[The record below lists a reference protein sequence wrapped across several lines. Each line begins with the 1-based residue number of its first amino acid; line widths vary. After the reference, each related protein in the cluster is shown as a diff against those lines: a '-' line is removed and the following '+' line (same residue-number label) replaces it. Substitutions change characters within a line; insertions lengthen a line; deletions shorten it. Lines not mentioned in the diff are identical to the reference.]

1 MSDIACCSIMRLDKH
16 SMGKLWDLMVMIYKW
31 QLNLTNETHIFDI
44 TCRHIRGIC
53 KLNPEA
59 DVARLTNN
67 TIDIFRK
74 VWLKLSPKQIIRLRE
89 SLIDWLR
96 PYRVKVTLLLRLGLQ
111 NLDGS
116 FLINP
121 SIEKYGSILCNLGS
135 NIYIDYDYIQ
145 PIRNDDESESIDSSN
160 ERGDFLDL
168 KALVDELLGS
178 CEIKNS
184 NLPTIDLNFQQNLKS
199 DESRLEME
207 HKFES
212 KADDMNQLHQIYGE
226 MSMEEK
232 NPIRGETS
240 SFQQQLLDMLESD
253 EE

>member
-1 MSDIACCSIMRLDKH
+1 MSDVACCSIMRLDKH

-53 KLNPEA
+53 KLNPEPET
-59 DVARLTNN
+59 VQMTNN

-74 VWLKLSPKQIIRLRE
+74 VWLKLSPKQIIQLRE
-89 SLIDWLR
+89 HLLNWLR

-121 SIEKYGSILCNLGS
+121 PVEKYGSILSNLGN
-135 NIYIDYDYIQ
+135 NIYIDYDHIQ
-145 PIRNDDESESIDSSN
+145 PIRNDDESESIDSLN

-178 CEIKNS
+178 CEVKNS
-184 NLPTIDLNFQQNLKS
+184 NLPTIDLNFQQNMKTEDSKS
-199 DESRLEME
+199 DLV

-212 KADDMNQLHQIYGE
+212 KADDLNQLHQIYGE
-226 MSMEEK
+226 MSLEDK
-232 NPIRGETS
+232 NAIEGES
-240 SFQQQLLDMLESD
+240 STFQQQLLDMLESD